1 MKING
6 DLAYILD
13 LEPVKHF
20 FVIPTLSHF
29 LDKETASQRDT
40 HVTDWS
46 YIVSRVSDSR
56 SVVSDSVTPWTVA
69 RQAPLSMEFSRQ
81 EY

>member
-13 LEPVKHF
+13 LEPVRHF

-40 HVTDWS
+40 HVTD
-46 YIVSRVSDSR
+46 
-56 SVVSDSVTPWTVA
+56 
-69 RQAPLSMEFSRQ
+69 
-81 EY
+81 